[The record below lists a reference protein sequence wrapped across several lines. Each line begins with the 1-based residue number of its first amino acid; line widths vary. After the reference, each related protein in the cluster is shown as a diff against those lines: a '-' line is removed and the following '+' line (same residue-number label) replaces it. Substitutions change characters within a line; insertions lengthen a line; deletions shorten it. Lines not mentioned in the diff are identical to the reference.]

1 MRSPNG
7 CYGIMLIIMEI
18 GSSTQT
24 HYSSAGEQ
32 ASVAPVQ
39 NPEDKNRRTML
50 MIGLVV
56 GAVIFL
62 GLIVAAIIYLASPGA
77 PTERIRDIFIIFMA
91 LEFLVIG
98 LALVILIIQ
107 LASLIN
113 LLQNEVKPILE
124 STNETAS
131 TLRGT
136 AVFISENLT
145 QPVIQLNSYIAAMR
159 RMVELL
165 GITRKQK

>member
-1 MRSPNG
+1 
-7 CYGIMLIIMEI
+7 MEI
-18 GSSTQT
+18 GTSTQT
-24 HYSSAGEQ
+24 HFSSASEQ
-32 ASVAPVQ
+32 KAAAPVQ
-39 NPEDKNRRTML
+39 NPEENNRRTML

-56 GAVIFL
+56 GAIIFL
-62 GLIVAAIIYLASPGA
+62 ALIVAAIVYLVSPGA

-124 STNETAS
+124 STNETAN

-145 QPVIQLNSYIAAMR
+145 QPVIQLNSYIAALR

-165 GITRKQK
+165 GIARKQK